1 MRNTELNSEASHLRR
16 EKKIDFALLGFFALL
31 FGGSFPPLNTGYLAW
46 IAFVPYFYFLERNLN
61 SRMFGKNFLTGIVA
75 NLIIIYWIGA
85 NSGAS
90 AVVGLLTL
98 LGSVSVLALWFT
110 LYGWIQVRLLK
121 KWGEPAIWTAPIVW
135 VGVEYIRTHGSL
147 AFPWTMIANSQ
158 TYYISL
164 IQFASVTG
172 TWGVSF
178 LLILVNVF
186 VFKALKSI
194 SQPKIAGAFA
204 VAGGMALFLP
214 WLYGTAV
221 LNGADEI
228 LENSI
233 KSIKVSIVQPNIDPR
248 DKWDVKQR
256 DEVYR
261 NYGELHAEAGKQNP
275 DLIIWPETATPTYLS
290 INRDNRFDQV
300 LSFVDSAGIPLLTG
314 TLDFKYY
321 GKDKFHKYNSS
332 FLLRPGTRNIER
344 YHKIHLVPF
353 AEKVPFE
360 DRLPFLS
367 NFDVG
372 QANFTSGEDYKI
384 FDIDG
389 KKFSVGICFESVFPS
404 LVRKFVSDGTELLV
418 IITNDAWFGNT
429 SGPYQHAQ
437 IAVMRAIENRRS
449 VARCANTGIS
459 ELIDPYGRIIESK
472 RLGER
477 GVLSGE
483 LKLLDEETIYTKYGD
498 YVGWI
503 TAALTLLLVGF
514 TFIKLPLGKNET

>member
-1 MRNTELNSEASHLRR
+1 MSSEESKIKL
-16 EKKIDFALLGFFALL
+16 EKKIDYALLGFFALL
-31 FGGSFPPLNTGYLAW
+31 LGGSFPPLNTGYLAW

-61 SRMFGKNFLTGIVA
+61 SKMFGKNFLTGFVA
-75 NLIIIYWIGA
+75 NLIIVYWIGA
-85 NSGAS
+85 NSGTS
-90 AVVGLLTL
+90 AVIGTLTAV
-98 LGSVSVLALWFT
+98 GSVSVLALWFT
-110 LYGWIQVRLLK
+110 VYGWVQTRLLK
-121 KWGEPAIWTAPIVW
+121 KWGERAIWAAPIVW

-164 IQFASVTG
+164 IQFASITG

-178 LLILVNVF
+178 LLILVNVL
-186 VFKALKSI
+186 VFKALKSLV
-194 SQPKIAGAFA
+194 QPKLAGAYI
-204 VAGGMALFLP
+204 VAGGMTLLIP

-221 LNGADEI
+221 LKGADAI
-228 LENSI
+228 LENTT

-248 DKWDVKQR
+248 DKWNVELR
-256 DEVYR
+256 DEVYAI
-261 NYGELHAEAGKQNP
+261 YEKMTAEASKHKP
-275 DLIIWPETATPTYLS
+275 DIIIWPETATPAYLS
-290 INRDNRFDQV
+290 TNRGNRFDQV
-300 LSFVDSAGIPLLTG
+300 LSFVDSAGIPLITG

-321 GKDKFHKYNSS
+321 GKDKFHKYNSC

-344 YHKIHLVPF
+344 YHKMYLVPF

-360 DRLPFLS
+360 DKLPFLS

-389 KKFSVGICFESVFPS
+389 KKLSVGICFESVFPS
-404 LVRKFVSDGTELLV
+404 LSRTFVSLGTELLV

-437 IAVMRAIENRRS
+437 IAVMRAIENHRS

-459 ELIDPYGRIIESK
+459 EIIDPYGRILKKIG
-472 RLGER
+472 LGER
-477 GVLSGE
+477 GVLSGK
-483 LKLLDEETIYTKYGD
+483 LTLLDEETIYTRYGD

-503 TAALTLLLVGF
+503 TAAITLFFVGMSYI
-514 TFIKLPLGKNET
+514 TLPLGKNEK